1 MNTKQKRDLFIY
13 IATICIIIILLIIFT
28 IYYIQQNYKESLY
41 TYTNQ
46 VIAKIVEKY
55 PDQEEEIIKEIFLND
70 TSSENANIGSNN
82 LEDLNN
88 LNNIDNMDNSDNSQN
103 TEDILSK
110 YGFDAETIDIENRN
124 FEIITKLFFIF
135 SMIFAIGIVGIILV
149 YTIYIR
155 KQNQKLKNLDN
166 YCKEILKGN
175 YLLDLKEEDE
185 SDFSKLK
192 NDIYDMTVMLKEK
205 NGLLEKNNKDIEKLI
220 ADISHQL
227 KTPLTSLNLINDIL
241 YTDLPEEKKIE
252 FLDSSQKELEK
263 INWLIKTVLNIAK
276 LDSKTLIL
284 AKNNE
289 NAYNL
294 CLEVKNNFK
303 AMCEIHHANIEIVSN
318 KEETI
323 NCDKKWTIEAMN
335 NIVKNAI
342 EHGAKNIT
350 IKIEENTIYTKIII
364 RDNGEGI
371 DKEDLGHIFDR
382 FYKAKN
388 SKESSLGIGLA
399 FCKSI
404 IRNQDGDIRV
414 KSSKKEKDT
423 WTEFT
428 IKLYK

>member
-124 FEIITKLFFIF
+124 FEIITKLIFIF

-166 YCKEILKGN
+166 YCKKILKGN

>member
-1 MNTKQKRDLFIY
+1 MNTKQKRNLFIY
-13 IATICIIIILLIIFT
+13 IDTICIIIILLIIFT

-41 TYTNQ
+41 NYTNQ
-46 VIAKIVEKY
+46 VVAKIVEKY

-70 TSSENANIGSNN
+70 TSSENANIDSNN

-103 TEDILSK
+103 SEDILSK

-124 FEIITKLFFIF
+124 FEIITKLIFVF

-175 YLLDLKEEDE
+175 YVLDLKEEDE

-192 NDIYDMTVMLKEK
+192 NDIYDMTIMLKEK

-342 EHGAKNIT
+342 EHGAKTIT
-350 IKIEENTIYTKIII
+350 IQLEENTMYTKVSIK
-364 RDNGEGI
+364 DDGEGI

-404 IRNQDGDIRV
+404 IRNQNGDIRV
-414 KSSKKEKDT
+414 KSSKKENDS
-423 WTEFT
+423 WTEFV

>member
-1 MNTKQKRDLFIY
+1 MNTKQKRNLFIC
-13 IATICIIIILLIIFT
+13 IVTICITSILLIIFT

-41 TYTNQ
+41 NYTNQ

-70 TSSENANIGSNN
+70 TSSENANIASNN
-82 LEDLNN
+82 SNKD
-88 LNNIDNMDNSDNSQN
+88 NIDDMDNSDNSQN

-110 YGFDAETIDIENRN
+110 YGFDAETVDIENRN
-124 FEIITKLFFIF
+124 FEIIPKLIFIF
-135 SMIFAIGIVGIILV
+135 SMIFVIGILGIILV

-192 NDIYDMTVMLKEK
+192 NDIYDMTIMLKEK

-284 AKNNE
+284 AKNSE

-303 AMCEIHHANIEIVSN
+303 AMCEIHHADIEIVSN

-342 EHGAKNIT
+342 EHGAKSIT

>member
-1 MNTKQKRDLFIY
+1 MNTKQKRNLFISM
-13 IATICIIIILLIIFT
+13 IVLLMAIILLTIFT
-28 IYYIQQNYKESLY
+28 IYDIQKNYKESLY
-41 TYTNQ
+41 AYTNQ
-46 VIAKIVEKY
+46 VIAKIVEEY
-55 PDQEEEIIKEIFLND
+55 PEQEEEIVQKIFLNNQED
-70 TSSENANIGSNN
+70 DENI
-82 LEDLNN
+82 
-88 LNNIDNMDNSDNSQN
+88 
-103 TEDILSK
+103 EDILSK
-110 YGFDAETIDIENRN
+110 YGFSNENIDIGNTQ
-124 FEIITKLFFIF
+124 FQIIDKVILL
-135 SMIFAIGIVGIILV
+135 FAIFFSIAILGV
-149 YTIYIR
+149 ICIYALYIR
-155 KQNQKLKNLDN
+155 KQNKKLKELDA

-175 YLLDLKEEDE
+175 YIIDLKEQDE

-192 NDIYDMTVMLKEK
+192 NDIYDMTIMLKEK
-205 NGLLEKNNKDIEKLI
+205 NSLLEKNNKAIERLI

-241 YTDLPEEKKIE
+241 YTDLPEEKKKE

-284 AKNNE
+284 DKKNE
-289 NAYNL
+289 NAYYL

-303 AMCEIHHANIEIVSN
+303 AMCEIHHANIEIISN
-318 KEETI
+318 KEESI

-342 EHGAKNIT
+342 EHGAKTIT
-350 IKIEENTIYTKIII
+350 IQLEENTMYTKVSIK
-364 RDNGEGI
+364 DDGEGI

-388 SKESSLGIGLA
+388 SKENSLGIGLA

-423 WTEFT
+423 WTEFV

>member
-1 MNTKQKRDLFIY
+1 MNTKQKRNLFIC
-13 IATICIIIILLIIFT
+13 IVTICITIILLIIFT

-41 TYTNQ
+41 NYTNQ

-70 TSSENANIGSNN
+70 TSSENANIASNN
-82 LEDLNN
+82 SNKD
-88 LNNIDNMDNSDNSQN
+88 NIDDMDNSDNSQN

-110 YGFDAETIDIENRN
+110 YGFDAETVDIENRN
-124 FEIITKLFFIF
+124 FEIISKLIFIF
-135 SMIFAIGIVGIILV
+135 SMIFVIGILGIILV

-192 NDIYDMTVMLKEK
+192 NDIYDMTIMLKEK

-284 AKNNE
+284 AKNSE

-303 AMCEIHHANIEIVSN
+303 AMCEIHHADIEIVSN

-342 EHGAKNIT
+342 EHGAKSIT

>member
-1 MNTKQKRDLFIY
+1 MNTKQKRNLFIY
-13 IATICIIIILLIIFT
+13 IDTICIIIILLIIFT

-41 TYTNQ
+41 NYTNQ
-46 VIAKIVEKY
+46 VVAKIVEKY

-70 TSSENANIGSNN
+70 TSSENVNIDSNN
-82 LEDLNN
+82 SNKDNM
-88 LNNIDNMDNSDNSQN
+88 DNMDNSDNFQN
-103 TEDILSK
+103 TGDILSK

-124 FEIITKLFFIF
+124 FEIITKLIFVF

-175 YLLDLKEEDE
+175 YVLDLKEEDE

-192 NDIYDMTVMLKEK
+192 NDIYDMTIMLKEK

-342 EHGAKNIT
+342 EHGAKTIT
-350 IKIEENTIYTKIII
+350 IQLEENTMYTKVSIK
-364 RDNGEGI
+364 DDGEGI

-404 IRNQDGDIRV
+404 IRNQNGDIRV
-414 KSSKKEKDT
+414 KSSKKENDS
-423 WTEFT
+423 WTEFV

>member
-1 MNTKQKRDLFIY
+1 MNTKQKRKLSIY
-13 IATICIIIILLIIFT
+13 IGIVLIATILLIIFT
-28 IYYIQQNYKESLY
+28 IYYIQKNYRESLY
-41 TYTNQ
+41 LYTNK
-46 VIAKIVEKY
+46 VISEITKEH
-55 PDQEEEIIKEIFLND
+55 PEQEEKIIEEVFLNN
-70 TSSENANIGSNN
+70 SLEEENI
-82 LEDLNN
+82 
-88 LNNIDNMDNSDNSQN
+88 
-103 TEDILSK
+103 EDILSK
-110 YGFDAETIDIENRN
+110 YGFNEENIDIVNDN
-124 FEIITKLFFIF
+124 FKSIDKLIFMFSLIFI
-135 SMIFAIGIVGIILV
+135 IGILGIIGL

-155 KQNQKLKNLDN
+155 KQNQKLKKLDD

-175 YLLDLKEEDE
+175 YLLDLKEQDE

-192 NDIYDMTVMLKEK
+192 NDIYDMTIMLKEK
-205 NGLLEKNNKDIEKLI
+205 NSLLEKNNKDIEKLI

-241 YTDLPEEKKIE
+241 YTDLPEEKKKE

-284 AKNNE
+284 DKKNE
-289 NAYNL
+289 NAYHL

-303 AMCEIHHANIEIVSN
+303 AMCEINQADIEIISN
-318 KEETI
+318 KNETI

-342 EHGAKNIT
+342 EHGAKTIT
-350 IKIEENTIYTKIII
+350 IKLEENTMYTKITI

-414 KSSKKEKDT
+414 KSSKKEEDS
-423 WTEFT
+423 WTEFM
-428 IKLYK
+428 IKLYKKGINEIKDFDTQEKITTEYL

>member
-1 MNTKQKRDLFIY
+1 MNTKQKRNLFIY
-13 IATICIIIILLIIFT
+13 ITMLLIIIILLAIFA
-28 IYYIQQNYKESLY
+28 IYCIQKNYKESLY
-41 TYTNQ
+41 AYTNQ
-46 VIAKIVEKY
+46 VISKIVEEY
-55 PDQEEEIIKEIFLND
+55 PEQEEEIVKNIFLNNQ
-70 TSSENANIGSNN
+70 ENHENV
-82 LEDLNN
+82 
-88 LNNIDNMDNSDNSQN
+88 
-103 TEDILSK
+103 EDILSK
-110 YGFDAETIDIENRN
+110 YGFSAENIDIENTQ
-124 FEIITKLFFIF
+124 FEIIQKVIILFSIFFI
-135 SMIFAIGIVGIILV
+135 IATLGVICI
-149 YTIYIR
+149 YAKYIR
-155 KQNQKLKNLDN
+155 KQNQKLKDLDA

-175 YLLDLKEEDE
+175 YIIDLKEQDE

-192 NDIYDMTVMLKEK
+192 NDIYDMTIMLKEK
-205 NGLLEKNNKDIEKLI
+205 NSLLEKNNKDIEKLI

-241 YTDLPEEKKIE
+241 YTDLPEKKKKE

-284 AKNNE
+284 DKKNE
-289 NAYNL
+289 NAYYL

-303 AMCEIHHANIEIVSN
+303 AMCEINHADIEIVSN
-318 KEETI
+318 KEEMI

-342 EHGAKNIT
+342 EHGAKIIT
-350 IKIEENTIYTKIII
+350 IKLEENTMYTKISI

-371 DKEDLGHIFDR
+371 DKEDIGHIFDR

-423 WTEFT
+423 WTEFVM
-428 IKLYK
+428 KLYKS

>member
-1 MNTKQKRDLFIY
+1 MTK
-13 IATICIIIILLIIFT
+13 ILLVEDDKNIAITISYYLQQEGFT
-28 IYYIQQNYKESLY
+28 INTAKTVKEGIEKIKNNEYDLMLLDINLPDGTGYALYQEMKNIQ
-41 TYTNQ
+41 
-46 VIAKIVEKY
+46 
-55 PDQEEEIIKEIFLND
+55 EIPTIFLTALD
-70 TSSENANIGSNN
+70 E
-82 LEDLNN
+82 EK
-88 LNNIDNMDNSDNSQN
+88 
-103 TEDILSK
+103 DIVK
-110 YGFDAETIDIENRN
+110 GFDLGADDY
-124 FEIITKLFFIF
+124 ITKPFHAGELLSRI
-135 SMIFAIGIVGIILV
+135 
-149 YTIYIR
+149 
-155 KQNQKLKNLDN
+155 KNVLRHN
-166 YCKEILKGN
+166 I
-175 YLLDLKEEDE
+175 
-185 SDFSKLK
+185 K
-192 NDIYDMTVMLKEK
+192 NAK
-205 NGLLEKNNKDIEKLI
+205 
-220 ADISHQL
+220 
-227 KTPLTSLNLINDIL
+227 
-241 YTDLPEEKKIE
+241 
-252 FLDSSQKELEK
+252 KELEK

-303 AMCEIHHANIEIVSN
+303 AMCEINHANIEIVSN

-428 IKLYK
+428 IKLYN

>member
-1 MNTKQKRDLFIY
+1 MNTKQKRKLSIY
-13 IATICIIIILLIIFT
+13 IGIILIATILLIIFT
-28 IYYIQQNYKESLY
+28 IYYIQKNYRESLY
-41 TYTNQ
+41 LYTNK
-46 VIAKIVEKY
+46 VISEITKEH
-55 PDQEEEIIKEIFLND
+55 PEQEEKIIEEVFLNN
-70 TSSENANIGSNN
+70 SIEEENI
-82 LEDLNN
+82 
-88 LNNIDNMDNSDNSQN
+88 
-103 TEDILSK
+103 EDILSK
-110 YGFDAETIDIENRN
+110 YGFNEENIDIVNDN
-124 FEIITKLFFIF
+124 FKSIDKLIFMFSLIFI
-135 SMIFAIGIVGIILV
+135 IGILGIIGL

-155 KQNQKLKNLDN
+155 KQNQKLKKLDD

-175 YLLDLKEEDE
+175 YLLDLKEQDE

-192 NDIYDMTVMLKEK
+192 NDIYDMTIMLKEK
-205 NGLLEKNNKDIEKLI
+205 NSLLEKNNKDIEKLI

-241 YTDLPEEKKIE
+241 YTDLPEEKKKE

-284 AKNNE
+284 DKKNE
-289 NAYNL
+289 NAYHL

-303 AMCEIHHANIEIVSN
+303 AMCEINQVDIEIISN
-318 KEETI
+318 KNETI

-342 EHGAKNIT
+342 EHGAKTIT
-350 IKIEENTIYTKIII
+350 IKLEENAMYTKITI

-414 KSSKKEKDT
+414 KSSKKEEDS
-423 WTEFT
+423 WTEFM

>member
-1 MNTKQKRDLFIY
+1 MNTKQKRNLFIC
-13 IATICIIIILLIIFT
+13 IVTICITIILLIIFT

-41 TYTNQ
+41 NYTNQ

-70 TSSENANIGSNN
+70 TSSENANIASNN
-82 LEDLNN
+82 SNKD
-88 LNNIDNMDNSDNSQN
+88 NIDDMDNSDNSQN

-110 YGFDAETIDIENRN
+110 YGFDAETVDIENRN
-124 FEIITKLFFIF
+124 FEIISKLIFIF
-135 SMIFAIGIVGIILV
+135 YMIFVIGILGIILV

-192 NDIYDMTVMLKEK
+192 NDIYDMTIMLKEK

-284 AKNNE
+284 AKNSE

-303 AMCEIHHANIEIVSN
+303 AMCEIHHADIEIVSN

-342 EHGAKNIT
+342 EHGAKSIT

>member
-1 MNTKQKRDLFIY
+1 MNTKQKRNLFIC
-13 IATICIIIILLIIFT
+13 IATICITIILLIIFT

-41 TYTNQ
+41 NYTNQ

-70 TSSENANIGSNN
+70 TSSENANIASNN
-82 LEDLNN
+82 SNK
-88 LNNIDNMDNSDNSQN
+88 DNMDDIDNSDNSQN

-124 FEIITKLFFIF
+124 FEIIPKLIFIF
-135 SMIFAIGIVGIILV
+135 SMIFVIGILGIILI

-303 AMCEIHHANIEIVSN
+303 AMCEIHHADIEIVSN

-342 EHGAKNIT
+342 EHGAKSIT

>member
-1 MNTKQKRDLFIY
+1 MNTKQKTNLFISM
-13 IATICIIIILLIIFT
+13 IVLLMAIILLTIFT
-28 IYYIQQNYKESLY
+28 IYDIQKNYKESLY
-41 TYTNQ
+41 AYTNQ
-46 VIAKIVEKY
+46 VIAKIVEEY
-55 PDQEEEIIKEIFLND
+55 PEQEEEIVQNIFLNNQED
-70 TSSENANIGSNN
+70 DENI
-82 LEDLNN
+82 
-88 LNNIDNMDNSDNSQN
+88 
-103 TEDILSK
+103 EDILSK
-110 YGFDAETIDIENRN
+110 YGFSNENIDIGNTQ
-124 FEIITKLFFIF
+124 FQIIDKVILL
-135 SMIFAIGIVGIILV
+135 FAIFFSIAILGIICIYAL
-149 YTIYIR
+149 YIR
-155 KQNQKLKNLDN
+155 KQNKKLKELDS

-175 YLLDLKEEDE
+175 YIIDLKEQDE

-192 NDIYDMTVMLKEK
+192 NDIYDMTIMLKEK
-205 NGLLEKNNKDIEKLI
+205 NSLLEKNNKAIEKLI

-241 YTDLPEEKKIE
+241 YTDLSEEKKKE

-284 AKNNE
+284 DKKNE
-289 NAYNL
+289 NAYHL

-303 AMCEIHHANIEIVSN
+303 AMCEINHANIEIISN
-318 KEETI
+318 KEESI

-342 EHGAKNIT
+342 EHGAKTIT
-350 IKIEENTIYTKIII
+350 IQLEENTMYTKVSIK
-364 RDNGEGI
+364 DDGEGI

-388 SKESSLGIGLA
+388 SKENSLGIGLA

-414 KSSKKEKDT
+414 KSSKKEKDS
-423 WTEFT
+423 WTEFV

>member
-1 MNTKQKRDLFIY
+1 MNTKQKRKLSIY
-13 IATICIIIILLIIFT
+13 IGIILIVTILLIIFT
-28 IYYIQQNYKESLY
+28 IYYIQKNYRESLY
-41 TYTNQ
+41 LYTNQ
-46 VIAKIVEKY
+46 VISKIIEEY
-55 PDQEEEIIKEIFLND
+55 PEQEEKIIEEVFLNNSIED
-70 TSSENANIGSNN
+70 TNI
-82 LEDLNN
+82 
-88 LNNIDNMDNSDNSQN
+88 
-103 TEDILSK
+103 EDILSK
-110 YGFDAETIDIENRN
+110 YGFNEENIDIANDN
-124 FEIITKLFFIF
+124 FKSIDKLIFMFSLIFI
-135 SMIFAIGIVGIILV
+135 IGILGIIGL

-155 KQNQKLKNLDN
+155 KQNQKLKKLDD

-175 YLLDLKEEDE
+175 YLLDLKEQDE

-192 NDIYDMTVMLKEK
+192 NDIYDMTIMLKEK
-205 NGLLEKNNKDIEKLI
+205 NSLLEKNNKDIEKLI

-241 YTDLPEEKKIE
+241 YTDLPEEKKKE

-284 AKNNE
+284 DKKNE
-289 NAYNL
+289 NAYHL

-303 AMCEIHHANIEIVSN
+303 AMCEINQVDIEIISN
-318 KEETI
+318 KNETI

-342 EHGAKNIT
+342 EHGAKTIT
-350 IKIEENTIYTKIII
+350 IKLEENAMYTKITI

-414 KSSKKEKDT
+414 KSSKKEEDS
-423 WTEFT
+423 WTEFM
-428 IKLYK
+428 IKLYKKGINEIKDFDTQEKITTEYL

>member
-1 MNTKQKRDLFIY
+1 M
-13 IATICIIIILLIIFT
+13 LIIFT

-41 TYTNQ
+41 NYTNQ
-46 VIAKIVEKY
+46 VVAKIVEKY

-70 TSSENANIGSNN
+70 TSSENANIDSNN

-124 FEIITKLFFIF
+124 FEIITKLIFVF

-175 YLLDLKEEDE
+175 YVLDLKEEDE

-192 NDIYDMTVMLKEK
+192 NDIYDMTIMLKEK

>member
-1 MNTKQKRDLFIY
+1 MFEYSFSFIIQKVIILFSIFFI
-13 IATICIIIILLIIFT
+13 IAILGVICI
-28 IYYIQQNYKESLY
+28 Y
-41 TYTNQ
+41 
-46 VIAKIVEKY
+46 AK
-55 PDQEEEIIKEIFLND
+55 
-70 TSSENANIGSNN
+70 
-82 LEDLNN
+82 
-88 LNNIDNMDNSDNSQN
+88 
-103 TEDILSK
+103 
-110 YGFDAETIDIENRN
+110 
-124 FEIITKLFFIF
+124 
-135 SMIFAIGIVGIILV
+135 
-149 YTIYIR
+149 YIR
-155 KQNQKLKNLDN
+155 KQNQKLKDLDA

-175 YLLDLKEEDE
+175 YIIDLKEQDE

-192 NDIYDMTVMLKEK
+192 NDIYDMTIMLKEK
-205 NGLLEKNNKDIEKLI
+205 NSLLEKNNKDIEKLI

-241 YTDLPEEKKIE
+241 YTDLPEEKKKE

-284 AKNNE
+284 DKKNE
-289 NAYNL
+289 NAYYL

-303 AMCEIHHANIEIVSN
+303 AMCEINHADIEIVSN

-342 EHGAKNIT
+342 EHGAKVIT
-350 IKIEENTIYTKIII
+350 IKLEENTMYTKVTI

-388 SKESSLGIGLA
+388 SKENSLGIGLA

-414 KSSKKEKDT
+414 KSSKKEEDS

>member
-1 MNTKQKRDLFIY
+1 MNTKQKRKLSIY
-13 IATICIIIILLIIFT
+13 IGIILIVTILLIIFT
-28 IYYIQQNYKESLY
+28 IYYIQKNYRESLY
-41 TYTNQ
+41 LYTNK
-46 VIAKIVEKY
+46 VISEITKEH
-55 PDQEEEIIKEIFLND
+55 PEQEEKIIEEVFLNN
-70 TSSENANIGSNN
+70 SIEEENI
-82 LEDLNN
+82 
-88 LNNIDNMDNSDNSQN
+88 
-103 TEDILSK
+103 EDILSK
-110 YGFDAETIDIENRN
+110 YGFNEENIDIANDN
-124 FEIITKLFFIF
+124 FKSIDKLIFMFSLIFI
-135 SMIFAIGIVGIILV
+135 IGILGIIGL

-155 KQNQKLKNLDN
+155 KQNQKLKKLDD

-175 YLLDLKEEDE
+175 YLLDLKEQDE

-192 NDIYDMTVMLKEK
+192 NDIYDMTIMLKEK
-205 NGLLEKNNKDIEKLI
+205 NSLLEKNNKDIEKLI

-241 YTDLPEEKKIE
+241 YTDLPEEKKKE

-284 AKNNE
+284 DKKNE
-289 NAYNL
+289 NAYHL

-303 AMCEIHHANIEIVSN
+303 AMCEINQADIEIISN
-318 KEETI
+318 KNETI

-342 EHGAKNIT
+342 EHGAKTIT
-350 IKIEENTIYTKIII
+350 IKLEENTMYTKITI

-414 KSSKKEKDT
+414 KSSKKEEDS
-423 WTEFT
+423 WTEFM

>member
-1 MNTKQKRDLFIY
+1 MNTKQKRKLSIY
-13 IATICIIIILLIIFT
+13 IGIILIVTILLIIFT
-28 IYYIQQNYKESLY
+28 IYYIQKNYRESLY
-41 TYTNQ
+41 LYTNQ
-46 VIAKIVEKY
+46 VISKIIEEY
-55 PDQEEEIIKEIFLND
+55 PEQEEKIIEEVFLNNSIED
-70 TSSENANIGSNN
+70 TNI
-82 LEDLNN
+82 
-88 LNNIDNMDNSDNSQN
+88 
-103 TEDILSK
+103 EDILSK
-110 YGFDAETIDIENRN
+110 YGFNEENIDIVNDN
-124 FEIITKLFFIF
+124 FKSIDKLIFMFSLIFI
-135 SMIFAIGIVGIILV
+135 IGILGIIGL

-155 KQNQKLKNLDN
+155 KQNQKLKKLDD

-175 YLLDLKEEDE
+175 YLLDLKEQDE

-192 NDIYDMTVMLKEK
+192 NDIYDMTIMLKEK
-205 NGLLEKNNKDIEKLI
+205 NSLLEKNNKDIEKLI

-241 YTDLPEEKKIE
+241 YTDLPEEKKKE

-284 AKNNE
+284 DKKNE
-289 NAYNL
+289 NAYHL

-303 AMCEIHHANIEIVSN
+303 AMCEINQVDIEIISN
-318 KEETI
+318 KNETI

-342 EHGAKNIT
+342 EHGAKTIT
-350 IKIEENTIYTKIII
+350 IKLEENAMYTKITI

-388 SKESSLGIGLA
+388 SKENSLGIGLA

-414 KSSKKEKDT
+414 KSSKKEEDS
-423 WTEFT
+423 WTEFM

>member
-1 MNTKQKRDLFIY
+1 M
-13 IATICIIIILLIIFT
+13 LIIFT

-41 TYTNQ
+41 NYTNQ

-70 TSSENANIGSNN
+70 TSSENANIASNN
-82 LEDLNN
+82 SNK
-88 LNNIDNMDNSDNSQN
+88 DNMDDIDNSDNSQN

-124 FEIITKLFFIF
+124 FEIIPKLIFIF
-135 SMIFAIGIVGIILV
+135 SMIFVIGILGIILI

-303 AMCEIHHANIEIVSN
+303 AMCEIHHADIEIVSN

-342 EHGAKNIT
+342 EHGAKSIT

>member
-1 MNTKQKRDLFIY
+1 MKMEF
-13 IATICIIIILLIIFT
+13 
-28 IYYIQQNYKESLY
+28 
-41 TYTNQ
+41 
-46 VIAKIVEKY
+46 
-55 PDQEEEIIKEIFLND
+55 
-70 TSSENANIGSNN
+70 NAGN
-82 LEDLNN
+82 
-88 LNNIDNMDNSDNSQN
+88 
-103 TEDILSK
+103 
-110 YGFDAETIDIENRN
+110 IDIENAQ
-124 FEIITKLFFIF
+124 FEIIYKLIILFSIFFILATLGV
-135 SMIFAIGIVGIILV
+135 ICI

-155 KQNQKLKNLDN
+155 KQNQKLKDLDA

-175 YLLDLKEEDE
+175 YIIDLKEQDE
-185 SDFSKLK
+185 SDFSRLK
-192 NDIYDMTVMLKEK
+192 NDIYDMTIMLKEK
-205 NGLLEKNNKDIEKLI
+205 NSLLEKNNKDIEKLI

-241 YTDLPEEKKIE
+241 YTDLPEEKKKE

-284 AKNNE
+284 DKKNE
-289 NAYNL
+289 NAYHL

-303 AMCEIHHANIEIVSN
+303 AMCEINDADIEIVSN

-342 EHGAKNIT
+342 EHGAKTIT
-350 IKIEENTIYTKIII
+350 IKIEENTMYTKISIK
-364 RDNGEGI
+364 DDGEGI

-414 KSSKKEKDT
+414 KSSKKEKDS
-423 WTEFT
+423 WTEFV
-428 IKLYK
+428 IKLYKLQERHE

>member
-1 MNTKQKRDLFIY
+1 MNTKQKRKLSIY
-13 IATICIIIILLIIFT
+13 IGIILIVTILLIIFT
-28 IYYIQQNYKESLY
+28 IYYIQKNYRESLY
-41 TYTNQ
+41 LYTNQ
-46 VIAKIVEKY
+46 VISKIIEEY
-55 PDQEEEIIKEIFLND
+55 PEQEEKIIEEVFLNNSIED
-70 TSSENANIGSNN
+70 TNI
-82 LEDLNN
+82 
-88 LNNIDNMDNSDNSQN
+88 
-103 TEDILSK
+103 EDILSK
-110 YGFDAETIDIENRN
+110 YGFNEENIDIVNDN
-124 FEIITKLFFIF
+124 FKSIDKLIFMFSLIFI
-135 SMIFAIGIVGIILV
+135 IGILGIIGL

-155 KQNQKLKNLDN
+155 KQNQKLKKLDD

-175 YLLDLKEEDE
+175 YLLDLKEQDE

-192 NDIYDMTVMLKEK
+192 NDIYDMTIMLKEK
-205 NGLLEKNNKDIEKLI
+205 NSLLEKNNKDIEKLI

-241 YTDLPEEKKIE
+241 YTDLPEEKKKE

-284 AKNNE
+284 DKKNE
-289 NAYNL
+289 NAYHL

-303 AMCEIHHANIEIVSN
+303 AMCEINQVDIEIISN
-318 KEETI
+318 KNETI

-342 EHGAKNIT
+342 EHGAKTIT
-350 IKIEENTIYTKIII
+350 IKLEENAMYTKITI

-414 KSSKKEKDT
+414 KSSKKEEDS
-423 WTEFT
+423 WTEFM
-428 IKLYK
+428 IKLYKKGINEIKDFDTQEKITTEYL

>member
-1 MNTKQKRDLFIY
+1 MNTKQKRNLFISM
-13 IATICIIIILLIIFT
+13 IVLLMAIILLTIFT
-28 IYYIQQNYKESLY
+28 IYDIQKNYKESLY

-46 VIAKIVEKY
+46 VIAKIVEEY
-55 PDQEEEIIKEIFLND
+55 PEQEEEIVQKIFLNNQ
-70 TSSENANIGSNN
+70 ENDENI
-82 LEDLNN
+82 
-88 LNNIDNMDNSDNSQN
+88 
-103 TEDILSK
+103 EDILSK
-110 YGFDAETIDIENRN
+110 YGFSNENIDIGNTQ
-124 FEIITKLFFIF
+124 FQIIDKVILL
-135 SMIFAIGIVGIILV
+135 FAIFFSIAILGV
-149 YTIYIR
+149 ICIYALYIR
-155 KQNQKLKNLDN
+155 KQNKKLKELDA

-175 YLLDLKEEDE
+175 YIIDLKEQDE

-192 NDIYDMTVMLKEK
+192 NDIYDMTIMLKEK
-205 NGLLEKNNKDIEKLI
+205 NSLLEKNNKDIEKLI

-241 YTDLPEEKKIE
+241 YTDLPEEKKKE

-284 AKNNE
+284 DKKNE
-289 NAYNL
+289 NAYYL

-303 AMCEIHHANIEIVSN
+303 AMCEIHHANIEIISN
-318 KEETI
+318 KEESI

-342 EHGAKNIT
+342 EHGAKTIT
-350 IKIEENTIYTKIII
+350 IQLEENTMYTKVSIK
-364 RDNGEGI
+364 DDGEGI

-388 SKESSLGIGLA
+388 SKENSLGIGLA

-414 KSSKKEKDT
+414 KSSKKEEDS

-428 IKLYK
+428 IKLYN

>member
-1 MNTKQKRDLFIY
+1 MNTKQKRKLSIY
-13 IATICIIIILLIIFT
+13 IGIILIATILLIIFT
-28 IYYIQQNYKESLY
+28 IYYIQKNYRESLY
-41 TYTNQ
+41 LYTNK
-46 VIAKIVEKY
+46 VISEITKEH
-55 PDQEEEIIKEIFLND
+55 PEQEEKIIEEVFLNN
-70 TSSENANIGSNN
+70 SIEEENI
-82 LEDLNN
+82 
-88 LNNIDNMDNSDNSQN
+88 
-103 TEDILSK
+103 EDILSK
-110 YGFDAETIDIENRN
+110 YGFNEENIDIANDN
-124 FEIITKLFFIF
+124 FKSIDKLIFMFSLIFI
-135 SMIFAIGIVGIILV
+135 IGILGIIGL

-155 KQNQKLKNLDN
+155 KQNQKLKKLDD

-175 YLLDLKEEDE
+175 YLLDLKEQDE

-192 NDIYDMTVMLKEK
+192 NDIYDMTIMLKEK
-205 NGLLEKNNKDIEKLI
+205 NSLLEKNNKDIEKLI

-241 YTDLPEEKKIE
+241 YTDLPEEKKKE

-284 AKNNE
+284 DKKNE
-289 NAYNL
+289 NAYHL

-303 AMCEIHHANIEIVSN
+303 AMCEINHADIEIVSN

-342 EHGAKNIT
+342 EHGAKVIT
-350 IKIEENTIYTKIII
+350 IKLEENTMYTKVTI

-388 SKESSLGIGLA
+388 SKENSLGIGLA

-414 KSSKKEKDT
+414 KSSKKEEDS

>member
-1 MNTKQKRDLFIY
+1 MNTKQKRNLFIY
-13 IATICIIIILLIIFT
+13 IDTICIIIILLIIFT

-41 TYTNQ
+41 NYTNQ
-46 VIAKIVEKY
+46 VVAKIVEKY

-70 TSSENANIGSNN
+70 TSSENANIDSNN

-103 TEDILSK
+103 SEDILSK

-124 FEIITKLFFIF
+124 FEIITKLIFVF

-175 YLLDLKEEDE
+175 YVLDLKEEDE

-192 NDIYDMTVMLKEK
+192 NDIYDMTIMLKEK

-414 KSSKKEKDT
+414 KSSKNEKDT

>member
-1 MNTKQKRDLFIY
+1 MNTKQKRNLFISM
-13 IATICIIIILLIIFT
+13 IVLLMAIILLTIFT
-28 IYYIQQNYKESLY
+28 IYDIQKNYKESLY
-41 TYTNQ
+41 AYTNQ
-46 VIAKIVEKY
+46 VIAKIVEEY
-55 PDQEEEIIKEIFLND
+55 PEQEEEIVQNIFLNNQED
-70 TSSENANIGSNN
+70 DENI
-82 LEDLNN
+82 
-88 LNNIDNMDNSDNSQN
+88 
-103 TEDILSK
+103 EDILSK
-110 YGFDAETIDIENRN
+110 YGFSNENIDIGNTQ
-124 FEIITKLFFIF
+124 FQIIDKVILL
-135 SMIFAIGIVGIILV
+135 FAIFFSIAILGIICIYAL
-149 YTIYIR
+149 YIR
-155 KQNQKLKNLDN
+155 KQNKKLKELDS

-175 YLLDLKEEDE
+175 YIIDLKEQDE

-192 NDIYDMTVMLKEK
+192 NDIYDMTIMLKEK
-205 NGLLEKNNKDIEKLI
+205 NSLLEKNNKAIEKLI

-241 YTDLPEEKKIE
+241 YTDLSEEKKKE
-252 FLDSSQKELEK
+252 FLDSSQKKKKK

-284 AKNNE
+284 DKKNE
-289 NAYNL
+289 NAYHL

-303 AMCEIHHANIEIVSN
+303 AMCEINHANIEIISN
-318 KEETI
+318 KEESI

-342 EHGAKNIT
+342 EHGAKTIT
-350 IKIEENTIYTKIII
+350 IQLEENTMYTKVSIK
-364 RDNGEGI
+364 DDGEGI

-388 SKESSLGIGLA
+388 SKENSLGIGLA

-414 KSSKKEKDT
+414 KSSKKEEDT

-428 IKLYK
+428 IKLYN

>member
-1 MNTKQKRDLFIY
+1 MNTKQKRKLSIY
-13 IATICIIIILLIIFT
+13 IGIILIATILLIIFT
-28 IYYIQQNYKESLY
+28 IYYIQKNYRESLY
-41 TYTNQ
+41 LYTNK
-46 VIAKIVEKY
+46 VISEITKEH
-55 PDQEEEIIKEIFLND
+55 PEQEEKIIEEVFLNN
-70 TSSENANIGSNN
+70 SLEEENI
-82 LEDLNN
+82 
-88 LNNIDNMDNSDNSQN
+88 
-103 TEDILSK
+103 EDILSK
-110 YGFDAETIDIENRN
+110 YGFNEENIDIVNDN
-124 FEIITKLFFIF
+124 FKSIDKLIFMFSLIFI
-135 SMIFAIGIVGIILV
+135 IGILGIIGL

-155 KQNQKLKNLDN
+155 KQNQKLKKLDD

-175 YLLDLKEEDE
+175 YLLDLKEQDE

-192 NDIYDMTVMLKEK
+192 NDIYDMTIMLKEK
-205 NGLLEKNNKDIEKLI
+205 NSLLEKNNKDIEKLI

-241 YTDLPEEKKIE
+241 YTDLPEEKKKE

-284 AKNNE
+284 DKKNE
-289 NAYNL
+289 NAYHL

-303 AMCEIHHANIEIVSN
+303 AMCEINQADIEIISN
-318 KEETI
+318 KNETI

-342 EHGAKNIT
+342 EHGAKTIT
-350 IKIEENTIYTKIII
+350 IKLEENTMYTKITI

-414 KSSKKEKDT
+414 KSSKKEEDS
-423 WTEFT
+423 WTEFM
-428 IKLYK
+428 IKLYKKGINEIKDFDTQEKITTEYL

>member
-1 MNTKQKRDLFIY
+1 MNTKQKRNLYISISAIVICIVICITFVIIY
-13 IATICIIIILLIIFT
+13 IQKE
-28 IYYIQQNYKESLY
+28 YKKNMYI
-41 TYTNQ
+41 YTNQ

-55 PDQEEEIIKEIFLND
+55 PEQEEEIIQDIFLND
-70 TSSENANIGSNN
+70 
-82 LEDLNN
+82 D
-88 LNNIDNMDNSDNSQN
+88 IDN
-103 TEDILSK
+103 TELENILSK
-110 YGFDAETIDIENRN
+110 YGFNEENIDMENDN
-124 FEIITKLFFIF
+124 FKIVYKPILIFSFIF
-135 SMIFAIGIVGIILV
+135 IIGVLGIIRI
-149 YTIYIR
+149 YAIYIR
-155 KQNQKLKNLDN
+155 KQNQKLKKLDA

-175 YLLDLKEEDE
+175 YIIDLKEQDE

-192 NDIYDMTVMLKEK
+192 NDIYDMTIMLKEK
-205 NGLLEKNNKDIEKLI
+205 NSLLEKNNKDFEKLI

-241 YTDLPEEKKIE
+241 YTDLPEEKKKE

-284 AKNNE
+284 DKKNE
-289 NAYNL
+289 NAYHL

-303 AMCEIHHANIEIVSN
+303 AMCEINHVDIEIVSN

-342 EHGAKNIT
+342 EHGAKMIT
-350 IKIEENTIYTKIII
+350 IQLEENTMYTKITI

-423 WTEFT
+423 WTEFM

>member
-1 MNTKQKRDLFIY
+1 MNTKQKRKLSIY
-13 IATICIIIILLIIFT
+13 IGIILIATILLIIFT
-28 IYYIQQNYKESLY
+28 IYYIQKNYRESLY
-41 TYTNQ
+41 LYTNK
-46 VIAKIVEKY
+46 VISEITKEH
-55 PDQEEEIIKEIFLND
+55 PEQEEKIIEEVFLNN
-70 TSSENANIGSNN
+70 SIEEENK
-82 LEDLNN
+82 
-88 LNNIDNMDNSDNSQN
+88 
-103 TEDILSK
+103 EDILSK
-110 YGFDAETIDIENRN
+110 YGFNEENIDIANDN
-124 FEIITKLFFIF
+124 FKSIDKLIFMFSLIFI
-135 SMIFAIGIVGIILV
+135 IGILGIIGL

-155 KQNQKLKNLDN
+155 KQNQKLKKLDD

-175 YLLDLKEEDE
+175 YLLDLKEQDE

-192 NDIYDMTVMLKEK
+192 NDIYDMTIMLKEK
-205 NGLLEKNNKDIEKLI
+205 NSLLEKNNKDIEKLI

-241 YTDLPEEKKIE
+241 YTDLPEEKKKE

-284 AKNNE
+284 DKKNE
-289 NAYNL
+289 NAYHL

-303 AMCEIHHANIEIVSN
+303 AMCEINQADIEIISN
-318 KEETI
+318 KNETI

-342 EHGAKNIT
+342 EHGAKTIT
-350 IKIEENTIYTKIII
+350 IKLEENTMYTKITI

-388 SKESSLGIGLA
+388 SKENSLGIGLA

-414 KSSKKEKDT
+414 KSSKKEEDS
-423 WTEFT
+423 WTEFM

>member
-1 MNTKQKRDLFIY
+1 MNTKQKRNLFIC
-13 IATICIIIILLIIFT
+13 IVTICITIILLIIFT

-41 TYTNQ
+41 NYTNQ

-70 TSSENANIGSNN
+70 TSSENANIASNN
-82 LEDLNN
+82 SNKD
-88 LNNIDNMDNSDNSQN
+88 NIDDMDNSDNSQN

-110 YGFDAETIDIENRN
+110 YGFDAETVDIENRN
-124 FEIITKLFFIF
+124 FEIIPKLIFIF
-135 SMIFAIGIVGIILV
+135 SMIFVIGILGIILV

-155 KQNQKLKNLDN
+155 KQNQELKNLDN

-192 NDIYDMTVMLKEK
+192 NDIYDMTIMLKEK

-284 AKNNE
+284 AKNSE

-303 AMCEIHHANIEIVSN
+303 AMCEIHHADIEIVSN

-342 EHGAKNIT
+342 EHGAKSIT

-404 IRNQDGDIRV
+404 IRNQDRDIRV

>member
-1 MNTKQKRDLFIY
+1 MNTKQKRNLFIY
-13 IATICIIIILLIIFT
+13 ITILLIIIILLAIFA
-28 IYYIQQNYKESLY
+28 IYYIQKNYKESLY
-41 TYTNQ
+41 IYANQ
-46 VIAKIVEKY
+46 VMAKIAEEY
-55 PDQEEEIIKEIFLND
+55 PEQEEEIVQNIFLN
-70 TSSENANIGSNN
+70 NQGNHKNV
-82 LEDLNN
+82 
-88 LNNIDNMDNSDNSQN
+88 
-103 TEDILSK
+103 EDILRK
-110 YGFDAETIDIENRN
+110 YGFSAENIDIENTQ
-124 FEIITKLFFIF
+124 FKIIQKVMILFSFFFI
-135 SMIFAIGIVGIILV
+135 IVILGV
-149 YTIYIR
+149 ICIYAIYIR
-155 KQNQKLKNLDN
+155 KQNQKLKDLDA

-175 YLLDLKEEDE
+175 YIIDLKEQDE

-192 NDIYDMTVMLKEK
+192 NDIYDMTIMLKEK
-205 NGLLEKNNKDIEKLI
+205 NSLLEKNNKDIEKLI

-241 YTDLPEEKKIE
+241 YTDLPEEKKKE

-284 AKNNE
+284 DKKNE
-289 NAYNL
+289 NAYHL

-303 AMCEIHHANIEIVSN
+303 AMCEINHADIEIISN

-323 NCDKKWTIEAMN
+323 HCDKKWTIEAMN

-342 EHGAKNIT
+342 EHGAKIIT
-350 IKIEENTIYTKIII
+350 IKLEENTMYTKIII

-414 KSSKKEKDT
+414 KISKKKEDS
-423 WTEFT
+423 WTEFA

>member
-1 MNTKQKRDLFIY
+1 MNTKQKRNLFIY
-13 IATICIIIILLIIFT
+13 ITMLLIIIILLAIFA
-28 IYYIQQNYKESLY
+28 IYYIQKNYKESLY
-41 TYTNQ
+41 DYTNQ
-46 VIAKIVEKY
+46 VMAKIVEEY
-55 PDQEEEIIKEIFLND
+55 PEQEEEIVQNIFLNNQ
-70 TSSENANIGSNN
+70 ENHENV
-82 LEDLNN
+82 
-88 LNNIDNMDNSDNSQN
+88 
-103 TEDILSK
+103 EDILSK
-110 YGFDAETIDIENRN
+110 YGFSAENIDIENTQ
-124 FEIITKLFFIF
+124 FEIIQKVIILFSIFFI
-135 SMIFAIGIVGIILV
+135 IAILGVICI
-149 YTIYIR
+149 YAKYIR
-155 KQNQKLKNLDN
+155 KQNQKLKNLDA

-175 YLLDLKEEDE
+175 YIIDLKEQDE

-192 NDIYDMTVMLKEK
+192 NDIYDMTIMLKEK
-205 NGLLEKNNKDIEKLI
+205 NSLLEKNNKDIEKLI

-241 YTDLPEEKKIE
+241 YTDLPEEKKKE

-284 AKNNE
+284 DKKNE
-289 NAYNL
+289 NAYHL

-303 AMCEIHHANIEIVSN
+303 AMCEINHADIEIVSN
-318 KEETI
+318 KEEII

-342 EHGAKNIT
+342 EHGAKTVT
-350 IKIEENTIYTKIII
+350 IKLEENTMYTKITI

-388 SKESSLGIGLA
+388 SKENSLGIGLA

-414 KSSKKEKDT
+414 KSSKKEEDS

>member
-1 MNTKQKRDLFIY
+1 MNTKQKRNLFIY
-13 IATICIIIILLIIFT
+13 ITMLLIIIILLAIFA
-28 IYYIQQNYKESLY
+28 IYCIQKNYKESLY
-41 TYTNQ
+41 DYTNQ
-46 VIAKIVEKY
+46 VIVKIVEEY
-55 PDQEEEIIKEIFLND
+55 PEQEEEIVKNIFLNNQ
-70 TSSENANIGSNN
+70 ENHENV
-82 LEDLNN
+82 
-88 LNNIDNMDNSDNSQN
+88 
-103 TEDILSK
+103 EDILSK
-110 YGFDAETIDIENRN
+110 YGFSAENIDIENTQ
-124 FEIITKLFFIF
+124 FEIIYKVIILFSIFFI
-135 SMIFAIGIVGIILV
+135 IATLGVICI
-149 YTIYIR
+149 YAIYIR
-155 KQNQKLKNLDN
+155 KQNQKLKDLDA

-175 YLLDLKEEDE
+175 YIIDLKEQDE

-192 NDIYDMTVMLKEK
+192 NDIYDMTIMLKEK
-205 NGLLEKNNKDIEKLI
+205 NSLLEKNNKDIEKLI

-241 YTDLPEEKKIE
+241 YTDLPEKKKKE

-284 AKNNE
+284 DKKNE
-289 NAYNL
+289 NAYHL

-303 AMCEIHHANIEIVSN
+303 AMCEINHADIEIVSN
-318 KEETI
+318 KEEMI

-342 EHGAKNIT
+342 EHGAKIIT
-350 IKIEENTIYTKIII
+350 IKLEENTMYTKISI

-388 SKESSLGIGLA
+388 SKENSLGIGLA

-414 KSSKKEKDT
+414 KSSKKEEDS
-423 WTEFT
+423 WTEFM
-428 IKLYK
+428 IKLYKS